1 MSKKLIVFGFWTN
14 SNNELATNGLITQ
27 STTSFLLLAKN
38 LNKSKHNKHRKISFV
53 LIEHFSLHFANI
65 FFFTKKEADLKTK
78 DHPEKQKK
86 INYTGISYYF
96 YTQKDHEHASH
107 SYLHISLTQEELM
120 KNWKGNKL
128 SIPSWFLKE

>member
-65 FFFTKKEADLKTK
+65 FFLPKKRLISKRRIIQKNKKKSIIQEFPIIFI
-78 DHPEKQKK
+78 HKK
-86 INYTGISYYF
+86 IMSM
-96 YTQKDHEHASH
+96 
-107 SYLHISLTQEELM
+107 LHIPT
-120 KNWKGNKL
+120 
-128 SIPSWFLKE
+128 SIYL